1 MNKSNNMNIL
11 ITGGAGFLGAN
22 LARSLIEEGH
32 SVTSMDNFHSGRK
45 ENLISCEDSSSFQS
59 IAHDIRKPLDMS
71 DNIDQI
77 YHLACPASPK
87 FYQADPIYT
96 TETCVIGTL
105 NVLNFAL
112 KKNAKILF
120 TSTSEVYGDPEVH
133 PQPESYRGSVNSTG
147 IRACYDEGKRCAE
160 SIFYDFHRMHGVD
173 IKVARLFN
181 TYGPLM
187 RSDDGRVVSNFICQ
201 SITDSPITLYGDGT
215 QTRSFCHVDDLIIGL
230 KKLMQSDS
238 SILYPVN
245 LGNPGEFTLLELIK
259 EIEIVANKSLK
270 LKFFPLPMDDPK
282 MRKPDIQIART
293 QLNWE
298 PSIKLKDGLVSTYQ
312 YFSDQLND

>member
-1 MNKSNNMNIL
+1 MNIL

-22 LARSLIEEGH
+22 LSKSLLEEGH
-32 SVTSMDNFHSGRK
+32 CVTSIDNFHSGRK
-45 ENLISCEDSSSFQS
+45 ENFVSFENSSSFQS
-59 IAHDIRKPLDMS
+59 ISHDIRKPLEIS
-71 DNIDQI
+71 YNIDQI

-96 TETCVIGTL
+96 TETCVLGTL
-105 NVLNFAL
+105 NVLNFAAT
-112 KKNAKILF
+112 KNAKILF

-160 SIFYDFHRMHGVD
+160 SIFYDFHRMHGLD

-201 SITDSPITLYGDGT
+201 SISGTPITIYGDGT
-215 QTRSFCHVDDLIIGL
+215 QTRSFCYVDDLILGL
-230 KKLMQSDS
+230 KKLMNSGS
-238 SILYPVN
+238 SVLYPVN
-245 LGNPGEFTLLELIK
+245 LGNPSEFTLLELVE
-259 EIEIVANKSLK
+259 EIEKIVNTK
-270 LKFFPLPMDDPK
+270 LTLEFLPLPLDDPK
-282 MRKPDIQIART
+282 IRKPDIQLART
-293 QLNWE
+293 VLNWE
-298 PSIKLKDGLVSTYQ
+298 PSVDLRDGLKDTYN
-312 YFSDQLND
+312 YFLKELKK

>member
-1 MNKSNNMNIL
+1 MNIL

-22 LARSLIEEGH
+22 LSKSLLEEGH
-32 SVTSMDNFHSGRK
+32 CVTSIDNFHSGRK
-45 ENLISCEDSSSFQS
+45 ENFVSFENSSSFQS
-59 IAHDIRKPLDMS
+59 ISHDIRKPLEIS

-96 TETCVIGTL
+96 TETCVLGTL
-105 NVLNFAL
+105 NVLNFAVT
-112 KKNAKILF
+112 KNAKILF

-160 SIFYDFHRMHGVD
+160 SIFYDFHRMHGLD

-201 SITDSPITLYGDGT
+201 SISGTPITIYGDGT
-215 QTRSFCHVDDLIIGL
+215 QTRSFCYVDDLILGL
-230 KKLMQSDS
+230 KKLMS
-238 SILYPVN
+238 SGSSVLYPVN
-245 LGNPGEFTLLELIK
+245 LGNPGEFTLLELVE
-259 EIEIVANKSLK
+259 EIEKIVNTK
-270 LKFFPLPMDDPK
+270 LTLEFLPLPLDDPK
-282 MRKPDIQIART
+282 IRKPDIQLART
-293 QLNWE
+293 ALNWE
-298 PSIKLKDGLVSTYQ
+298 PSVDLRDGLKDTYN
-312 YFSDQLND
+312 YFLKELKK

>member
-1 MNKSNNMNIL
+1 MNIL

-22 LARSLIEEGH
+22 LARSLIEDGH

-45 ENLISCEDSSSFQS
+45 ENFISFQDSSSFQS
-59 IAHDIRKPLDMS
+59 ITHDIRKPLDIS

-96 TETCVIGTL
+96 TETCVVGTL

-133 PQPESYRGSVNSTG
+133 PQPESYRGSVNPIG

-160 SIFYDFHRMHGVD
+160 SLFYDFHRTHGLD

-187 RSDDGRVVSNFICQ
+187 RADDGRVVSNFICQ
-201 SITDSPITLYGDGT
+201 SILDHPITIYGDGS
-215 QTRSFCHVDDLIIGL
+215 QTRSFCHVDDLIRGL
-230 KKLMQSDS
+230 KLLMNTGP

-245 LGNPGEFTLLELIK
+245 LGNPGEFTLLSLVE
-259 EIEIVANKSLK
+259 EIEQIVNKK
-270 LKFFPLPMDDPK
+270 LTLDFLPLPPDDPK
-282 MRKPDIQIART
+282 IRKPDIQLART
-293 QLNWE
+293 ELDWE
-298 PSIKLKDGLVSTYQ
+298 PIIDLKDGLKDTYN
-312 YFSDQLND
+312 YFLKKLKIN

>member
-1 MNKSNNMNIL
+1 MNIL

-22 LARSLIEEGH
+22 LSRSLLEEGH
-32 SVTSMDNFHSGRK
+32 CVTSIDNFHSGRK
-45 ENLISCEDSSSFQS
+45 ENFVSFENSSSFQS
-59 IAHDIRKPLDMS
+59 ISHDIRKPLKIS

-96 TETCVIGTL
+96 TETCVLGTL
-105 NVLNFAL
+105 NVLNLAL
-112 KKNAKILF
+112 TKNAKILF

-160 SIFYDFHRMHGVD
+160 SIFYDFHRMHGLD

-201 SITDSPITLYGDGT
+201 SITNSPITLYGDGT
-215 QTRSFCHVDDLIIGL
+215 QTRSFCHVDDLILGL

-245 LGNPGEFTLLELIK
+245 LGNPGEFSLLELIK
-259 EIEIVANKSLK
+259 EIENLANKPLRI
-270 LKFFPLPMDDPK
+270 KFFPLPMDDPR
-282 MRKPDIQIART
+282 MRKPDIHIAKT
-293 QLNWE
+293 KLDWE
-298 PSIKLKDGLVSTYQ
+298 PSIQLRDGLISTYQ
-312 YFSDQLND
+312 YFSEQLKD

>member
-1 MNKSNNMNIL
+1 MNIV

-22 LARSLIEEGH
+22 LSKSLLEEGH
-32 SVTSMDNFHSGRK
+32 CVTSIDNFHSGRK
-45 ENLISCEDSSSFQS
+45 ENFVSFENSSSFQS
-59 IAHDIRKPLDMS
+59 ISHDIRKPLEIS

-96 TETCVIGTL
+96 TETCVLGTL
-105 NVLNFAL
+105 NVLNFAAT
-112 KKNAKILF
+112 KNAKILF

-160 SIFYDFHRMHGVD
+160 SIFYDFHRMHGLD

-201 SITDSPITLYGDGT
+201 SISGTPITIYGDGT
-215 QTRSFCHVDDLIIGL
+215 QTRSFCYVDDLILGL
-230 KKLMQSDS
+230 KKLMS
-238 SILYPVN
+238 SGSSVLYPVN
-245 LGNPGEFTLLELIK
+245 LGNPSEFTLLELVE
-259 EIEIVANKSLK
+259 EIEKIVNTK
-270 LKFFPLPMDDPK
+270 LTLEFLPLPLDDPK
-282 MRKPDIQIART
+282 IRKPDIQLART
-293 QLNWE
+293 ALNWE
-298 PSIKLKDGLVSTYQ
+298 PSVDLRDGLKDTYN
-312 YFSDQLND
+312 YFLKELKK

>member
-1 MNKSNNMNIL
+1 MNIL

-22 LARSLIEEGH
+22 LSRSLLEEGH
-32 SVTSMDNFHSGRK
+32 CVTSIDNFHSGRK
-45 ENLISCEDSSSFQS
+45 ENFVSFENSSSFQS
-59 IAHDIRKPLDMS
+59 ISHDIRKPLKIS

-96 TETCVIGTL
+96 TETCVLGTL
-105 NVLNFAL
+105 NVLNLAL
-112 KKNAKILF
+112 TKNAKILF

-160 SIFYDFHRMHGVD
+160 SIFYDFHRMHGLD

-201 SITDSPITLYGDGT
+201 SISGTPITIYGDGT
-215 QTRSFCHVDDLIIGL
+215 QTRSFCYVDDLILGL
-230 KKLMQSDS
+230 KKLMNSGS
-238 SILYPVN
+238 SVLYPVN
-245 LGNPGEFTLLELIK
+245 LGNPSEFTLLELVE
-259 EIEIVANKSLK
+259 EIEKIVNTK
-270 LKFFPLPMDDPK
+270 LTLEFLPLPPDDPK
-282 MRKPDIQIART
+282 IRKPDIQLART
-293 QLNWE
+293 ALNWE
-298 PSIKLKDGLVSTYQ
+298 PSVDLRDGLKDTYN
-312 YFSDQLND
+312 YFLKELKK